1 MSCPS
6 DRLTGD
12 KKCGGLRLPLLVVD
26 LVGRRLERCPRLTV
40 SSAAIVESR
49 DDDGITLPVIFVDSP
64 SAGGR
69 SCESDV
75 SVASPTASSS
85 ARGGKTEN
93 DDAPSPLLALL
104 LKSRLLPATSK
115 RPRANETAEFGTKLT
130 GNLRLRSILVA
141 TCMVGVGAGRVAVEL

>member
-26 LVGRRLERCPRLTV
+26 LVARRLVEHCPRVTV
-40 SSAAIVESR
+40 SSVAIVEIR
-49 DDDGITLPVIFVDSP
+49 DDDGISLPVIFLDSP

-69 SCESDV
+69 SCESDD
-75 SVASPTASSS
+75 SVASPTGSSS

-93 DDAPSPLLALL
+93 DDPPSPLL
-104 LKSRLLPATSK
+104 LKSRLLPANSM
-115 RPRANETAEFGTKLT
+115 RPRANEAAGFGTKLP
-130 GNLRLRSILVA
+130 GNFLLRSIPVA
-141 TCMVGVGAGRVAVEL
+141 TCIVGVGAGRVAVEL

>member
-26 LVGRRLERCPRLTV
+26 LVARRLERCPRLTV

-49 DDDGITLPVIFVDSP
+49 DDDGISLAVILVDSP

-93 DDAPSPLLALL
+93 DDAPSLLALL

-141 TCMVGVGAGRVAVEL
+141 TCMVGVGAGRVAVAL